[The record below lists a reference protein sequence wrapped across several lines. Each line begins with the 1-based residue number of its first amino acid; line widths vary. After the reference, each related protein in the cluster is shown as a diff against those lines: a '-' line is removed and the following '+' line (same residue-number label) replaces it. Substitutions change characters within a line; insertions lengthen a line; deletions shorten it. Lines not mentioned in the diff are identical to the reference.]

1 VLRASRM
8 GIPARAGF
16 LAKSD
21 LFAAALIGQTAHPTA
36 MVGLTVFGLVNSAVA
51 SYYYL
56 RLIVVM
62 YMREPVLTP
71 AEAPSPATPTMRL
84 ALVIA
89 AIATIYMG
97 VVPGRVLDY
106 ADRGAKN
113 LAVNSVKAA
122 QEQPSA
128 LS

>member
-1 VLRASRM
+1 
-8 GIPARAGF
+8 
-16 LAKSD
+16 
-21 LFAAALIGQTAHPTA
+21 
-36 MVGLTVFGLVNSAVA
+36 
-51 SYYYL
+51 
-56 RLIVVM
+56 M
-62 YMREPVLTP
+62 YMREPVLTA
-71 AEAPSPATPTMRL
+71 AEAPSPATPAMRL

-113 LAVNSVKAA
+113 LAANLVNAA

-128 LS
+128 LSH